1 MAFDSGVGNNET
13 ISPRPLCNG
22 DGAARRRGWQRGA
35 GGGEVGVGE
44 VRQTGVKAGSQQRR
58 TMAGSV

>member
-13 ISPRPLCNG
+13 ISLRPLCNG
-22 DGAARRRGWQRGA
+22 DGGGVAGGA
-35 GGGEVGVGE
+35 GGGTVGVGE
-44 VRQTGVKAGSQQRR
+44 VRQTGVKAGSQQYR

>member
-22 DGAARRRGWQRGA
+22 NGA
-35 GGGEVGVGE
+35 GGGKGSAGGGTVGVGE